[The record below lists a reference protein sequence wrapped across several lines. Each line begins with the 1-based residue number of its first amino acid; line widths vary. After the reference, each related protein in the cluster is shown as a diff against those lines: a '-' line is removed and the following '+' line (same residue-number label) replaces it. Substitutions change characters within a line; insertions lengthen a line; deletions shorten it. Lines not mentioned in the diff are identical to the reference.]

1 MRRVSLVFNKWGKGL
16 DVTYTPVPS
25 PQFYDPVKGNRREQ
39 IRAFLHEYAGIVYYW
54 VRGYI

>member
-16 DVTYTPVPS
+16 DVAYTPVPS

-39 IRAFLHEYAGIVYYW
+39 IRAFLQEYAGIVYYW